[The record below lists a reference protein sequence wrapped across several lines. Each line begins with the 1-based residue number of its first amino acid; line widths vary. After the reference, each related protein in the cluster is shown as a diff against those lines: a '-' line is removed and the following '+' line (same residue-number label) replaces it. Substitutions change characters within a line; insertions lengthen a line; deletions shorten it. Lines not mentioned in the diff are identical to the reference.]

1 MRATAHVRAHPRHFY
16 SCSFGFMFQGLAT
29 GGEVDV
35 ELGPDPRLKNPKE
48 QKMIQII
55 KNINNIFS
63 TAYQLRSAVR
73 TVLREEFNVSR
84 RRTARQ
90 VQFQISTLSIRNK
103 FKGGFPFRPTE
114 RTLSLEISTVAILL
128 ALSIPCTHHLERR
141 QERLMT
147 SHGLTM
153 LVHLATT
160 SRQLRA
166 PQNLVSTSF
175 THLTLPRDPGRW
187 D

>member
-1 MRATAHVRAHPRHFY
+1 
-16 SCSFGFMFQGLAT
+16 MFQGLAT

-84 RRTARQ
+84 RRAARQ
-90 VQFQISTLSIRNK
+90 VQFQVH
-103 FKGGFPFRPTE
+103 FTE
-114 RTLSLEISTVAILL
+114 DFLDAHCQSN
-128 ALSIPCTHHLERR
+128 
-141 QERLMT
+141 
-147 SHGLTM
+147 
-153 LVHLATT
+153 VH
-160 SRQLRA
+160 
-166 PQNLVSTSF
+166 P
-175 THLTLPRDPGRW
+175 
-187 D
+187 